1 MRIGI
6 DIMGGDFAPL
16 ETTLGAIQAKRE
28 LGSGF
33 SLVLVGDEAQT
44 RAIISQHNGNEND
57 FEFVGTTQVIG
68 MAEHPTKAFSQKTD
82 SSIAVGFRLL
92 KEGRIDAFASA
103 GNTGAMMVGSMLAVK
118 PIQGILR
125 PAISSILPKEN
136 GGVGIILDV
145 GINADCKPEVLQ
157 QFAVLGSVFAEN
169 VYHISNPKVG
179 LMNIGEEEEKGNL
192 LTKETHQ
199 LLKQTPHINFVGN
212 VEGRDLFNNNAD
224 VIVCDGF
231 TGNVIL
237 KEAESFYSLI
247 KKRGIHD
254 AYFDRFDYENYGG
267 TPVLGVNG
275 TVVIAHGISN
285 AKAIKNMIHLTKEVV
300 AAALSEKI
308 AQALSGLPVTEQV
321 QK

>member
-16 ETTLGAIQAKRE
+16 ETTLGAIQARRE
-28 LGSGF
+28 LGPEF
-33 SLVLVGDEAQT
+33 TLVLIGDETET
-44 RAIISQHNGNEND
+44 RSIIIKYGGNESD
-57 FEFVGTTQVIG
+57 FDFVNTTQVIG
-68 MAEHPTKAFSQKTD
+68 MAEHPTKAFTQKTD

-92 KEGRIDAFASA
+92 KEKNIDAFASA

-118 PIQGILR
+118 PIPGILR
-125 PAISSILPKEN
+125 PSISSVLPKED

-157 QFAVLGSVFAEN
+157 QFALLGSIFAES
-169 VYHISNPKVG
+169 VYHITNPKVG
-179 LMNIGEEEEKGNL
+179 LMNIGEEEEKGNI

-199 LLKQTPHINFVGN
+199 LLKQTAHINFIGN
-212 VEGRDLFNNNAD
+212 VEGRDLFNNRAD

-247 KKRGIHD
+247 RKRGIHD
-254 AYFDRFDYENYGG
+254 PYFDRFDYENYGG

-275 TVVIAHGISN
+275 TVIIAHGISN
-285 AKAIKNMIHLTKEVV
+285 AKAIKNMIHLTREVL
-300 AAALSEKI
+300 AAGLSEKI
-308 AQALSGLPVTEQV
+308 SRAIAELPVGEQV